1 MQWTDEGIVLSVR
14 PHGETA
20 AIAELLTREHGRHLG
35 LVHGGRSRRLRPVL
49 QPGNAVRA
57 LWRARLPDQLG
68 AMTVEAETSYAAQAM
83 SDRLALLALSSAC
96 YLARLLPERDPHPEV
111 YESLRELMAA
121 LPERNL
127 WPALLVTW
135 ELALI
140 GELGFGLDLGRC
152 AATGARAELRYISPK
167 SGRAVSAG
175 AGAPYH
181 DKLLPLPPFLAGD
194 DKAPSDA
201 DICDGLRL
209 TSYFLEK
216 WVLAPNEMRLP
227 DERIRLLRQLEK
239 AASPAQG

>member
-57 LWRARLPDQLG
+57 VWRARLPENLG
-68 AMTVEAETSYAAQAM
+68 VMTVEAEMSYAAAAM
-83 SDRLALLALSSAC
+83 SDRLALLGLSSAC

-111 YESLRELMAA
+111 YESLREIMAA
-121 LPERNL
+121 LPEPDM
-127 WPALLVTW
+127 WPALLVRW

-140 GELGFGLDLGRC
+140 GELGFGLDLSRC
-152 AATGARAELRYISPK
+152 AATGTRTNLRYVSPK
-167 SGRAVSAG
+167 SGRAVSAE
-175 AGAPYH
+175 AGAPYK
-181 DKLLPLPPFLAGD
+181 DKLLPLPPFLAGKD
-194 DKAPSDA
+194 APPTPA

-209 TSYFLEK
+209 TGYFLER
-216 WVLAPNEMRLP
+216 WVLAPAEMHLP
-227 DERIRLLRQLEK
+227 DERARLLRQMEK
-239 AASPAQG
+239 AASPANE